1 MRPSMFGLFRK
12 SSAIGIDLGTA
23 NTLMYVSGKGV
34 VLDEPS
40 VVAISRKSGAVL
52 EVGCSAKRMIGKTP
66 DRIETIRPVRDGVI
80 ANKVATD
87 LMMQNFMERG
97 NSGRL
102 AAPRM
107 LVGVPCSTTD
117 VERMAVREAGI
128 VASKEVHLIDETVA
142 AAIGAG
148 LPITEPVG
156 SMIVDIGG
164 GTTDVAVLSL
174 GSPVASESVRTAG
187 DEITSS
193 IMGYLK
199 QKYGLVIGESTAEMV
214 KIKVGSAHS
223 DAANVDSHLDVSGFN
238 CRTGLPESATITS
251 QEVREAIQEPL
262 HAIVET
268 IKRVLDQVPPELASD
283 VHARGIVLAGGGALI
298 PGISELIA
306 ESTGLFTVVADDP
319 LHCVVNGCGQV
330 LENWDS
336 FKHCLADS
344 DV

>member
-1 MRPSMFGLFRK
+1 MFGFFRK
-12 SSAIGIDLGTA
+12 SSSIGIDLGTA
-23 NTLMYVSGKGV
+23 NTTLMYVSGKGV

-40 VVAISRKSGAVL
+40 VVAVNRKSGTLL
-52 EVGCSAKRMIGKTP
+52 EVGENAKRMIGKTP
-66 DRIETIRPVRDGVI
+66 EKIETVRPVRDGVI
-80 ANKVATD
+80 ANKAATD
-87 LMMQNFMERG
+87 LMMQTFMERG
-97 NSGRL
+97 NSGRST
-102 AAPRM
+102 APRM

-128 VASKEVHLIDETVA
+128 IASKEVHLIDETVA

-174 GSPVASESVRTAG
+174 GSPVASESVRIAG
-187 DEITSS
+187 DEITDS
-193 IMGYLK
+193 IIAYLK
-199 QKYGLVIGESTAEMV
+199 QKYGLVIGESTAEIV
-214 KIKVGSAHS
+214 KIKVGSAHAKATNS
-223 DAANVDSHLDVSGFN
+223 DAHLDVSGFN
-238 CRTGLPESATITS
+238 CRTGLPESTTITA

-262 HAIVET
+262 HAIVDT

-330 LENWDS
+330 LENWNA
-336 FKHCLADS
+336 FKHCLSDS
-344 DV
+344 DL